1 MRHAA
6 VMGWD
11 CRAAS
16 RGGLKGASFARST
29 STMNA
34 RHLECRPR
42 SALHRRHLG
51 AKNVG
56 DARTVYHLEIA
67 DDGVSTSLLDPPVA
81 LIELYRSDQ

>member
-1 MRHAA
+1 M
-6 VMGWD
+6 
-11 CRAAS
+11 
-16 RGGLKGASFARST
+16 

-34 RHLECRPR
+34 LHMERRARP
-42 SALHRRHLG
+42 AFHRQHVD

-56 DARTVYHLEIA
+56 GERTVYHLEID